1 ALRSAAACSRRVRL
15 SAVSS
20 YSNCASGAPRRTS
33 DSARTTTVRSSK
45 PARITSSSPTLS
57 SLLGL
62 QRSPLQCTLPPSMAA
77 LANARVL
84 KKRAAHNHLS
94 RRTLPS
100 SFSLIIQ
107 LCQRCHVIGSYS
119 RSLKN
124 HLCWQYF
131 VKTASNCS
139 FRKLNSAFRLFRL
152 VLPRSEEHTS
162 ELQSRE

>member
-1 ALRSAAACSRRVRL
+1 ELL
-15 SAVSS
+15 SF
-20 YSNCASGAPRRTS
+20 PTR
-33 DSARTTTVRSSK
+33 RSSD
-45 PARITSSSPTLS
+45 L
-57 SLLGL
+57 
-62 QRSPLQCTLPPSMAA
+62 
-77 LANARVL
+77 N
-84 KKRAAHNHLS
+84 RAAHCHLS
-94 RRTLPS
+94 WRTLAS

-152 VLPRSEEHTS
+152 VLPASATFSTACQIDALVMRPI
-162 ELQSRE
+162 